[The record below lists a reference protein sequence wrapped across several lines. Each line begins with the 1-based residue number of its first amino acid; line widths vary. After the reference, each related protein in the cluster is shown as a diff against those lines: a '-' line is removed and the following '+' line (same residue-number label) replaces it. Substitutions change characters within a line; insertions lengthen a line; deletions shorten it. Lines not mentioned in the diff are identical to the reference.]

1 MPSAG
6 LLELPP
12 PVREPLDKTAALPRA
27 LSARARAYV
36 QDLLGADDLYVA
48 VPSGT
53 AADVGSWLGRRR
65 VVVCALKGALVL
77 AAHGPRPYAER
88 VPYAALRESQ
98 YNHVTGELVLGPAP
112 DARVRRLRVSPLD
125 GYQVLAQI
133 YCEE

>member
-12 PVREPLDKTAALPRA
+12 PVREPLEKAALPRG

-36 QDLLGADDLYVA
+36 QGLLGEDDLYVA
-48 VPSGT
+48 VRSRT
-53 AADVGSWLGRRR
+53 AVDVGSWLGGRR

-88 VPYAALRESQ
+88 APYAALRESQ

-112 DARVRRLRVSPLD
+112 DAAVRRLRMAPLD